1 MNLLLVL
8 LGCKDPA
15 VKDSA
20 VEPVEVPVEEEVP
33 ESFEV
38 TGQIVDDEGTPI
50 ADANVMVGG
59 QPETLVLTDENGN
72 FSLWYT
78 NIHKG
83 EPAIVASKLGYR
95 AKGYEFFKFP
105 GDVRT
110 SAQCIAAWSPVMV
123 QPDLGSESRGRSQN
137 GPF

>member
-1 MNLLLVL
+1 MKRAPIIRHGLSRCHEPASLFSLLVL
-8 LGCKDPA
+8 QSAP
-15 VKDSA
+15 VDSA
-20 VEPVEVPVEEEVP
+20 SEPVEEPVDQEVP

-38 TGQIVDDEGTPI
+38 TGQVVDDEGAPI
-50 ADANVMVGG
+50 ENANVMVGG

-95 AKGYEFFKFP
+95 AKGYEF
-105 GDVRT
+105 
-110 SAQCIAAWSPVMV
+110 S
-123 QPDLGSESRGRSQN
+123 SRIHR
-137 GPF
+137 FL